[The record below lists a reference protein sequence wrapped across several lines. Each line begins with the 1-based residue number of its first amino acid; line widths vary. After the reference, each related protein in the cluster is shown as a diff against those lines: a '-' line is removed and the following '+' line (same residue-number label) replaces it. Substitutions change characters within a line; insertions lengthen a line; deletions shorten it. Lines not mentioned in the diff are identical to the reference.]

1 LSAVALGSVLL
12 VEADR
17 DRGSSLALQLAGDG
31 YRVEVA
37 RTAEHARIL
46 ARATAPEL
54 VVVGRLDSPHGASG
68 LLQEIR
74 AEGSAASPW
83 DSGMPLIAVGCASD
97 ELEVLRAFEA
107 GADDFVSNTVGY
119 LELRARIR
127 AIARRVSAHDGDRR
141 RLEVGPLAIDTDR
154 RIARLGGR
162 ALALRRMEFDLLA
175 HLAAD
180 PTRVFSREE
189 LLRNVWGYRSAGSTR
204 TLASHVSR
212 LRGKLASD
220 GRRRWL
226 INVRGVG
233 YRLI

>member
-1 LSAVALGSVLL
+1 MTDGASRSILV

-17 DRGSSLALQLAGDG
+17 EHGSSLAVQLAADG

-37 RTAEHARIL
+37 RTTEHARML
-46 ARATAPEL
+46 ARATVPEL
-54 VVVGRLDSPHGASG
+54 ALVGRLDSPQGAAG
-68 LLQEIR
+68 FVQEVR
-74 AEGSAASPW
+74 TGAAADSPW
-83 DSGMPLIAVGCASD
+83 DGGMPVIVAGCLRD
-97 ELEVLRAFEA
+97 ELEILRAFEA
-107 GADDFVSNTVGY
+107 GADDFISLGAGY

-127 AIARRVSAHDGDRR
+127 AVLRRASTLPQDRR

-154 RIARLGGR
+154 RTARLEGR

-220 GRRRWL
+220 APRRWL
-226 INVRGVG
+226 VNVRGVG